1 MIAESFEEEGHEIV
15 DSLKKADKA
24 LIGTCV
30 VIDKTEQRMRRRIE
44 ELEEEVYE
52 VIVSGCLPSVEG
64 SCFLDNSSEKG
75 DLKFI
80 RPNEVEFTSRS
91 GIDSSIIGTVPIASG
106 CFGDCSYCITKL
118 VRGQL
123 VSRCPEEIKER
134 FEELV
139 ESGKREIRITCQDT
153 ALYGRDISTDLV
165 DLLDGLLDVEGEY
178 RIRVGM
184 MNVDSLRDIIDE
196 YIEMMRQDRIYT
208 FLHLPLQSGSDR
220 ILQKMNRKYNAE
232 GWKEMTAR
240 FRDEFPELT
249 LSTDVIAGFPGE
261 TEEDFQMTKEVLKEA
276 GPDIVNVTRFSP
288 RRSTEAAKMQ
298 DQIDSKEKKRRSK
311 ELTDLRFQI
320 SRELNE
326 SYVGKETSALVIE
339 KGKNDT
345 LKARM
350 DNYKVVVLK
359 EDDESLIGER
369 VDVKI
374 QGAEDI
380 YLWGERLGNQGS

>member
-1 MIAESFEEEGHEIV
+1 MIAGSFEEEGHEIV
-15 DSLKKADKA
+15 DSLEEADKA

-30 VIDKTEQRMRRRIE
+30 VIDKTEQRMIRRIE
-44 ELEEEVYE
+44 ELQEEVSE

-64 SCFLDNSSEKG
+64 PSAFDSPSEKE
-75 DLKFI
+75 DLRFI
-80 RPNEVEFTSRS
+80 RPDEVEFTSRS
-91 GIDSSIIGTVPIASG
+91 GIDSNFIGTVPIASG

-118 VRGQL
+118 ARGHL
-123 VSRCPEEIKER
+123 VSRCPDEIKRR

-139 ESGKREIRITCQDT
+139 ESGKREIRITCQDA
-153 ALYGRDISTDLV
+153 ALYGRDISTDLL
-165 DLLDGLLDVEGEY
+165 DLLDRLLDAEGDY

-184 MNVDSLRDIIDE
+184 MNVDSLRDITE
-196 YIEMMRQDRIYT
+196 GFIEMMKYERIYS

-220 ILQKMNRKYNAE
+220 ILQKMRRKYTVE
-232 GWKEMTAR
+232 EWKKMTAR

-261 TEEDFQMTKEVLKEA
+261 NEEDFQMTKEALKEA
-276 GPDIVNVTRFSP
+276 KPDIVNVTRFSP
-288 RRSTEAAKMQ
+288 RRGTEAAKMP
-298 DQIDSKEKKRRSK
+298 DQIHSKEKKRRSK
-311 ELTDLRFQI
+311 ELTDLRFRI
-320 SRELNE
+320 SRQLNE
-326 SYVGKETSALVIE
+326 RYVGKESSALVLE

-359 EDDESLIGER
+359 KQDEDLIGER

-374 QGAEDI
+374 RGAEDI
-380 YLWGERLGNQGS
+380 YLWGESISK